1 MDNIIKNP
9 IFIAVVAGVIVYSYI
24 IWKNKDKS
32 KKKKN
37 KNKDNNALLI
47 AGVTT
52 AIVWLIAYGYLNYK
66 PSQQINNLSKS
77 VPTYKLVKDI
87 SESPKSFTL
96 INPTGGITM
105 PFVNTQMPDVFIN
118 PF

>member
-9 IFIAVVAGVIVYSYI
+9 ILIAVVAGVIVYSYI
-24 IWKNKDKS
+24 TWKNKS

-37 KNKDNNALLI
+37 VTNALLA
-47 AGVTT
+47 AGITT
-52 AIVWLIAYGYLNYK
+52 SIIWLLTYGYLNYK
-66 PSQQINNLSKS
+66 PSNTNILNPTKEI
-77 VPTYKLVKDI
+77 PTYKLVKDI

-96 INPTGGITM
+96 INPNGGISV
-105 PFVNTQMPDVFIN
+105 PFGTQTHLPDIFMN

>member
-9 IFIAVVAGVIVYSYI
+9 ILIAVVAGVIVYAFI
-24 IWKNKDKS
+24 TWKNNE
-32 KKKKN
+32 KKKK
-37 KNKDNNALLI
+37 KDKMNALLA
-47 AGVTT
+47 AGITT

-66 PSQQINNLSKS
+66 PSNNQNNIQPEKM
-77 VPTYKLVKDI
+77 VPTYKLVRDV

-96 INPTGGITM
+96 INPNGGISA
-105 PFVNTQMPDVFIN
+105 PFGGNTQMPDVFIN

>member
-9 IFIAVVAGVIVYSYI
+9 ILIAVVAGVIVYAYI
-24 IWKNKDKS
+24 TWKNNE
-32 KKKKN
+32 KKKK
-37 KNKDNNALLI
+37 KDKMNALLA
-47 AGVTT
+47 AGITT

-66 PSQQINNLSKS
+66 PSNNQNNIQPEKM
-77 VPTYKLVKDI
+77 VPTYKLVRDI

-96 INPTGGITM
+96 INPNGGISA
-105 PFVNTQMPDVFIN
+105 PFGGNTHMPDVFIN

>member
-9 IFIAVVAGVIVYSYI
+9 ILIAVVAGVIVYAYVT
-24 IWKNKDKS
+24 WKNNE
-32 KKKKN
+32 KKN
-37 KNKDNNALLI
+37 KKDKMNALLATGI
-47 AGVTT
+47 TT

-66 PSQQINNLSKS
+66 PSNMQNNIQPEKN
-77 VPTYKLVKDI
+77 VPTYKLVRDI

-96 INPTGGITM
+96 INPNGGISA
-105 PFVNTQMPDVFIN
+105 PFGSNTQMPDLFIN